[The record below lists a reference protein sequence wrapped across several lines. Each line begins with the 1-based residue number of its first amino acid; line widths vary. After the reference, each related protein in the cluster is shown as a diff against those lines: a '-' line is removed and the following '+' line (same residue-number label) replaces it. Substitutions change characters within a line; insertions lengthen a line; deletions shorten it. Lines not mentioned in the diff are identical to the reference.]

1 MTRNSRILFLLTTI
15 IAFSLT
21 NCKNQ
26 TINKN
31 KTNAIF
37 EKTDKY
43 VEKMIDSS
51 GIIGLNYA
59 ILMDGKLLHEKAFG
73 LANLDLK
80 VPMTTDKLF
89 AVASM
94 SKMFS
99 SIALHKLL
107 QENDRNV
114 SETVGEFLPKRTDLP
129 ATWRKLTLKQLLSHT
144 SGIPDQ
150 IEYQIYLAPDSD
162 SFVIESMKG
171 KPFSSQP
178 GTEAKYNA
186 TGFLLIRIIIEKLAN
201 QDFESYMQE
210 KYFDKLQLHKANY
223 GGFKKVVLNRVK
235 SYRNVNNELQLFP
248 LNYALPMYAAAGLN
262 INMQELIVWFQSLLK
277 EEVLTIKQL
286 KNIWTPVKLNNNNDG
301 YFGQGWVARKLQDG
315 YRMTGH
321 GGAGISAFA
330 HYWNEETTKNI
341 TVIVLTNGARNWTVR
356 PEQINAEIANIMLS
370 NE

>member
-1 MTRNSRILFLLTTI
+1 MTRNSRILFLLTI
-15 IAFSLT
+15 IAFSLI

-26 TINKN
+26 TVNKN

-37 EKTDKY
+37 DKTDKY
-43 VEKMIDSS
+43 VERMIDSS

-59 ILMDGKLLHEKAFG
+59 ILIDGELAHKKTFG
-73 LANLDLK
+73 LANHDLK

-162 SFVIESMKG
+162 KFVIESMKD

-201 QDFESYMQE
+201 QDFEPYMQE
-210 KYFDKLQLHKANY
+210 EYFDKLQLHKANY
-223 GGFKKVVLNRVK
+223 GGFKKVVSNRVK
-235 SYRNVNNELQLFP
+235 SYRSFHNELQMFP
-248 LNYALPMYAAAGLN
+248 LNYAPPMYAGAGLN
-262 INMQELIVWFQSLLK
+262 IDINELIRWFQALLK
-277 EEVLTIKQL
+277 EEILTMKQL
-286 KNIWTPVKLNNNNDG
+286 KNIWTPVTLNNGKDG
-301 YFGQGWVARKLQDG
+301 YFGQGWVARKLQEG

-341 TVIVLTNGARNWTVR
+341 TVIVLTNGAKNWNVR
-356 PEQINAEIANIMLS
+356 PEQMNAEIANIMLS